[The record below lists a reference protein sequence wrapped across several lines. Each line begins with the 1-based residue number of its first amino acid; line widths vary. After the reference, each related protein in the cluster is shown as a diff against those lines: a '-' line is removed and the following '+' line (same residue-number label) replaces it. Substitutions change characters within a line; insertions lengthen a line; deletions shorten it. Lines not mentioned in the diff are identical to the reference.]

1 VTRAI
6 PAAVAGAGLI
16 VLAATCFGTLGPAS
30 RFATDAGVEPL
41 TLVTWRAALGAL
53 FVVTFIALRSAG
65 GAPGPRRIGSLPG
78 RDRWFL
84 GGAAVANTILNLAM
98 FIAFVRIS
106 IALALLV
113 FYLYPALVAIG
124 SVVRFGE
131 RLDMVRWGALAL
143 SLFGMVLVVSGAGG
157 IGELDLVGVALAF
170 AAALS
175 QMFYVLAAR
184 HGFSAVPGPQAA
196 AMTMGGATL
205 LYLVIGLLTGQ
216 LAALA
221 TPLAG
226 AAALWPVIWAGLIGA
241 GVPTM
246 AFIAGIRRLGPSRAA
261 ILATL
266 EPVVGVLL
274 AALVLGERPTGLQ
287 LVGGALILAAAVL
300 LQLGPA
306 GAGAEHEAVGAEAA

>member
-6 PAAVAGAGLI
+6 QADVAGAGLI
-16 VLAATCFGTLGPAS
+16 VLAAICFGTLGPAS
-30 RFATDAGVEPL
+30 RFATEAGVEPL
-41 TLVTWRAALGAL
+41 ALVTWRAALGAL
-53 FVVTFIALRSAG
+53 FVVAFMAVRSAG
-65 GAPGPRRIGSLPG
+65 GGAGPLPLGRLPG

-84 GGAAVANTILNLAM
+84 AGASVANTVLNLAM

-113 FYLYPALVAIG
+113 FYLYPALVAVA
-124 SVVRFGE
+124 SVLRFGE
-131 RLDMVRWGALAL
+131 RLDPMRWGALGL
-143 SLFGMVLVVSGAGG
+143 SLLGMALVVTGAGG
-157 IGELDLVGVALAF
+157 LGELDLVGVALAF

-184 HGFSAVPGPQAA
+184 HGFSGVPGPQAA
-196 AMTMGGATL
+196 AVTMGGATL
-205 LYLVIGLLTGQ
+205 LYLVIGLLTGELVR
-216 LAALA
+216 LAA
-221 TPLAG
+221 PLAG
-226 AAALWPVIWAGLIGA
+226 ANALWPVVWAGLIGA

-246 AFIAGIRRLGPSRAA
+246 AFVVGIRRLGPSRAA

-274 AALVLGERPTGLQ
+274 AALVLCERPTALQ

-300 LQLGPA
+300 LQLRPTGPA
-306 GAGAEHEAVGAEAA
+306 AEHEAIGAGAG